1 MSGVTEGFIP
11 QHGGFRKL
19 RSFQSAQLAYDG
31 TVIFCDR
38 FIDKRSRTHDQMV
51 QAARSG
57 VQNIAEGSLA
67 SATSKETELKLTNV
81 ARASL
86 GELLL
91 DYEDFLRQRGLRQWG
106 KESPEALEVR
116 RLYQSDRSDKSDR
129 SDNKSDLSDIYA
141 FRTASAEVAA
151 NTLICLI
158 NQASSLLGKQIRQ
171 LEQDFL
177 THGGLRERMTKA
189 RLEVR
194 GALSDKS
201 DLSDR
206 SDLSDKGLAPSC
218 PKCGKLMRQRTARTG
233 PHAGDSFWGCIGF
246 PECNGIRSVGE

>member
-1 MSGVTEGFIP
+1 MTTGFIP

-19 RSFQSAQLAYDG
+19 RSFQTAQLAYDG

-51 QAARSG
+51 QAARIG

-67 SATSKETELKLTNV
+67 SATSKETEVKLTNV

-91 DYEDFLRQRGLRQWG
+91 DYEDFLRQRGLRQWAMD
-106 KESPEALEVR
+106 SPEAKAVR
-116 RLYQSDRSDKSDR
+116 GLYLSDRSDR
-129 SDNKSDLSDIYA
+129 SDTSDNMSDKSDIYA
-141 FRTASAEVAA
+141 FRSASAEVAA

-158 NQASSLLGKQIRQ
+158 NQASSLLGRQIRQ

-177 THGGLRERMTKA
+177 SHGGLRERMTSA
-189 RLEVR
+189 RLESR
-194 GALSDKS
+194 AAISDGSDKS
-201 DLSDR
+201 DLSDN
-206 SDLSDKGLAPSC
+206 KAPDC
-218 PKCGKLMRQRTARTG
+218 QKCGKSMHRRTARTG
-233 PHAGDSFWGCIGF
+233 PHAGESFWGCSGF
-246 PECNGIRSVGE
+246 PDCNGIRSIV

>member
-1 MSGVTEGFIP
+1 MTSGFLP
-11 QHGGFRKL
+11 KHGGFRKL

-38 FIDKRSRTHDQMV
+38 FIDRRSRTHDQMV

-91 DYEDFLRQRGLRQWG
+91 DYEDFLRQRALRQWSMD
-106 KESPEALEVR
+106 SPEAKEVR
-116 RLYQSDRSDKSDR
+116 GLYLSD
-129 SDNKSDLSDIYA
+129 KSDLSDIYG
-141 FRTASAEVAA
+141 FRTASAEVVA
-151 NTLICLI
+151 NTLLCLV
-158 NQASSLLGKQIRQ
+158 NQASSLLARQIRQ

-177 THGGLRERMTKA
+177 AQGGLRERMTRA

-194 GALSDKS
+194 GSLSDKP
-201 DLSDR
+201 DR
-206 SDLSDKGLAPSC
+206 SDLSDDKTPDC
-218 PKCGKLMRQRTARTG
+218 PKCGKPMRQRTAKTG
-233 PHAGDSFWGCIGF
+233 PHAGESFWGCTGF
-246 PECNGIRSVGE
+246 PECNGTRSRSQAVIKGAK

>member
-1 MSGVTEGFIP
+1 MTTGFIP

-19 RSFQSAQLAYDG
+19 RSFQTAQLAYDG
-31 TVIFCDR
+31 TAIFCDR

-67 SATSKETELKLTNV
+67 SATSKETEVKLTNV

-91 DYEDFLRQRGLRQWG
+91 DYEDFLRQRGLRQWD
-106 KESPEALEVR
+106 KESPEAQAVR
-116 RLYQSDRSDKSDR
+116 GLYQSDKPDRPDKSDL
-129 SDNKSDLSDIYA
+129 SDRSDIYA

-158 NQASSLLGKQIRQ
+158 NQASSLLGRQIRQ
-171 LEQDFL
+171 LEQEFL
-177 THGGLRERMTKA
+177 AQGGLRERMTRA
-189 RLEVR
+189 RLESR
-194 GALSDKS
+194 AAMSDRSDQS
-201 DLSDR
+201 DLSDNE
-206 SDLSDKGLAPSC
+206 APDC
-218 PKCGKLMRQRTARTG
+218 PKCGKAMQQRTARTG
-233 PHAGDSFWGCIGF
+233 PHAGESFWGCSGY
-246 PECNGIRSVGE
+246 PDCSGIRNAGK

>member
-1 MSGVTEGFIP
+1 MTAGFIP

-19 RSFQSAQLAYDG
+19 RSFQTAQLAYDG

-91 DYEDFLRQRGLRQWG
+91 DYEDFLRQRGLRQWT
-106 KESPEALEVR
+106 KESAEAQAVR
-116 RLYQSDRSDKSDR
+116 NLYLSER
-129 SDNKSDLSDIYA
+129 SDLSDIYA
-141 FRTASAEVAA
+141 FRTASAEVVA
-151 NTLICLI
+151 NTLLCLI
-158 NQASSLLGKQIRQ
+158 NQASNLLYRQIRQ
-171 LEQDFL
+171 LEEKFL
-177 THGGLRERMTKA
+177 AHGGLRERMTKA

-194 GALSDKS
+194 ASLSDKS
-201 DLSDR
+201 DR
-206 SDLSDKGLAPSC
+206 SDMSDKSLVPSC
-218 PKCGKLMRQRTARTG
+218 PKCGKPMRQRTARTG
-233 PHAGDSFWGCIGF
+233 PHAGESFWGCTDY
-246 PECNGIRSVGE
+246 PECKGIRSV

>member
-1 MSGVTEGFIP
+1 MTTGFIP

-38 FIDKRSRTHDQMV
+38 FINKRSRTHDQMV

-67 SATSKETELKLTNV
+67 SATSKEMEVKLTNV

-106 KESPEALEVR
+106 MDSPEAKEIR
-116 RLYQSDRSDKSDR
+116 NLYLSDKSDNMSDRSDKSDM
-129 SDNKSDLSDIYA
+129 SDNKSSDLSDIYA
-141 FRTASAEVAA
+141 FRTASAEVVA
-151 NTLICLI
+151 NTLLCLI
-158 NQASSLLGKQIRQ
+158 NQASSLLGRQIRQ
-171 LEQDFL
+171 LEQEFL
-177 THGGLRERMTKA
+177 AHGGLRERMTRA
-189 RLEVR
+189 RLESR
-194 GALSDKS
+194 AAMSDGSDRSDKS
-201 DLSDR
+201 DVKSP
-206 SDLSDKGLAPSC
+206 GC
-218 PKCGKLMRQRTARTG
+218 PKCNKPMRQRTAKTG
-233 PHAGDSFWGCIGF
+233 PHAGESFWGCSGF
-246 PECNGIRSVGE
+246 PECNGFRSR

>member
-1 MSGVTEGFIP
+1 MTTGFIP

-19 RSFQSAQLAYDG
+19 RSFQAAQLAYDG

-67 SATSKETELKLTNV
+67 SATSKETEVKLTNV

-91 DYEDFLRQRGLRQWG
+91 DYEDFLRQRGLRQWA
-106 KESPEALEVR
+106 KDSPEAQAVR
-116 RLYQSDRSDKSDR
+116 RLYLSDKSD
-129 SDNKSDLSDIYA
+129 KSDIYA
-141 FRTASAEVAA
+141 FRTASADVAA
-151 NTLICLI
+151 NNLICLI
-158 NQASSLLGKQIRQ
+158 NQASSLLNRQIRQ

-177 THGGLRERMTKA
+177 AQGGLRERMTKA
-189 RLEVR
+189 RLQSR
-194 GALSDKS
+194 ATMSDTI
-201 DLSDR
+201 
-206 SDLSDKGLAPSC
+206 APSC
-218 PKCGKLMRQRTARTG
+218 PKCGKPMRQRTAKTG
-233 PHAGDSFWGCIGF
+233 PHAGESFWGCTGY
-246 PECNGIRSVGE
+246 PECNGIRSIGQ

>member
-1 MSGVTEGFIP
+1 MTTGFIP

-19 RSFQSAQLAYDG
+19 RSFQTAQLAYDG

-51 QAARSG
+51 LAARSG

-67 SATSKETELKLTNV
+67 SATSKETEVKLTNV

-91 DYEDFLRQRGLRQWG
+91 DYEDFLRQRGLRQWD
-106 KESPEALEVR
+106 KESPEAQEIR
-116 RLYQSDRSDKSDR
+116 SLYLSDKSDRSDKSDNR
-129 SDNKSDLSDIYA
+129 SDMSDIYA

-151 NTLICLI
+151 NTLICLV
-158 NQASSLLGKQIRQ
+158 NQASSLLGRQIRQ

-177 THGGLRERMTKA
+177 AQGGLRERMTRA
-189 RLEVR
+189 RLESR
-194 GALSDKS
+194 AAMSDRSDKS
-201 DLSDR
+201 DLSDNN
-206 SDLSDKGLAPSC
+206 APSC
-218 PKCGKLMRQRTARTG
+218 PKCGKAMRQRTARTG
-233 PHAGDSFWGCIGF
+233 PHAGEPFWGCSGY
-246 PECNGIRSVGE
+246 PDCSGIRNAGK

>member
-1 MSGVTEGFIP
+1 MTTGFIP

-19 RSFQSAQLAYDG
+19 RSFQTAQLAYDG

-67 SATSKETELKLTNV
+67 SATSKETEVKLTNV

-106 KESPEALEVR
+106 MDSPEAKEVR
-116 RLYQSDRSDKSDR
+116 GLYLSDK
-129 SDNKSDLSDIYA
+129 SDNKSDKSDIYA

-158 NQASSLLGKQIRQ
+158 NQASSLLNRQIRQ

-177 THGGLRERMTKA
+177 AQGGLRERMTRA
-189 RLEVR
+189 RLESR
-194 GALSDKS
+194 AAMSDRSDKS
-201 DLSDR
+201 DLSDN
-206 SDLSDKGLAPSC
+206 KAPAC
-218 PKCGKLMRQRTARTG
+218 PKCGKPMRQRTARTG
-233 PHAGDSFWGCIGF
+233 SHAGESFWGCTGF
-246 PECNGIRSVGE
+246 PECNGIRSLVASTGSD

>member
-1 MSGVTEGFIP
+1 MTTGFIP

-19 RSFQSAQLAYDG
+19 RSFQTAQLAYDG

-51 QAARSG
+51 LAARSG

-67 SATSKETELKLTNV
+67 SATSKETEVKLTNV

-91 DYEDFLRQRGLRQWG
+91 DYEDFLRQRGLRQWD
-106 KESPEALEVR
+106 KESPEAQAVR
-116 RLYQSDRSDKSDR
+116 GLYQSDKSDR
-129 SDNKSDLSDIYA
+129 SDTSDLSERSDIYA

-151 NTLICLI
+151 NTLICLV
-158 NQASSLLGKQIRQ
+158 NQASSLLGRQIRQ

-177 THGGLRERMTKA
+177 AQGGLRERMTRA
-189 RLEVR
+189 RLESR
-194 GALSDKS
+194 AAMSDRSDKS
-201 DLSDR
+201 DLSDNN
-206 SDLSDKGLAPSC
+206 APSC
-218 PKCGKLMRQRTARTG
+218 PKCGKAMRQRTARTG
-233 PHAGDSFWGCIGF
+233 PHAGEPFWGCSGY
-246 PECNGIRSVGE
+246 PDCSGIRNAGK

>member
-1 MSGVTEGFIP
+1 MTGGTSDMTTGFIP

-19 RSFQSAQLAYDG
+19 RSFQAAQLAYDG

-38 FIDKRSRTHDQMV
+38 FIDKRSRTNDQMV

-67 SATSKETELKLTNV
+67 SATSKETEIKLTNV

-91 DYEDFLRQRGLRQWG
+91 DYEDFIRQRSLRQWA
-106 KESPEALEVR
+106 KDAPEALEVR
-116 RLYQSDRSDKSDR
+116 NLYQSDLSDKSDR
-129 SDNKSDLSDIYA
+129 SDSYA

-158 NQASSLLGKQIRQ
+158 NQASSLLNRQIRQ
-171 LEQDFL
+171 LEKDFL
-177 THGGLRERMTKA
+177 TNGGLRERMTRA
-189 RLEVR
+189 RLESR
-194 GALSDKS
+194 AAMSDKS
-201 DLSDR
+201 DLSD
-206 SDLSDKGLAPSC
+206 KKEAPSC
-218 PKCGKLMRQRTARTG
+218 PKCGKPMRQRTAKTG
-233 PHAGDSFWGCIGF
+233 PYSGDLFWGCSGY
-246 PECNGIRSVGE
+246 PECNGIRNYD

>member
-1 MSGVTEGFIP
+1 MTTGFIP

-19 RSFQSAQLAYDG
+19 RSFQTAQLAYDG

-67 SATSKETELKLTNV
+67 SATSKETEVKLTNV

-91 DYEDFLRQRGLRQWG
+91 DYEDFLRQRGLHQWAMD
-106 KESPEALEVR
+106 SPEAKEIR
-116 RLYQSDRSDKSDR
+116 GLYLSDKSDSSDR
-129 SDNKSDLSDIYA
+129 SELPDIYA

-158 NQASSLLGKQIRQ
+158 NQASSLLGRQIRQ

-177 THGGLRERMTKA
+177 ANGGLRERMTKA

-194 GALSDKS
+194 GV
-201 DLSDR
+201 LSDR
-206 SDLSDKGLAPSC
+206 SDQSDMSDNKAPDC
-218 PKCGKLMRQRTARTG
+218 PKCGKPMRQRTAKTG
-233 PHAGDSFWGCIGF
+233 SHAGESFWGCSGY
-246 PECNGIRSVGE
+246 PECSGIRSIV

>member
-1 MSGVTEGFIP
+1 MMKGFIP
-11 QHGGFRKL
+11 THGGFRKL
-19 RSFQSAQLAYDG
+19 RSFQTAEIVYDA
-31 TVIFCDR
+31 TVVFCER

-91 DYEDFLRQRGLRQWG
+91 DYEDFLRQRGLRQWA
-106 KESPEALEVR
+106 KEAPEALELR
-116 RLYQSDRSDKSDR
+116 NRYLSDKSD
-129 SDNKSDLSDIYA
+129 KSDLSDIYA

-158 NQASSLLGKQIRQ
+158 NQAASLLGKQIRQ

-177 THGGLRERMTKA
+177 AHGGLRERMTRA
-189 RLEVR
+189 RLESR
-194 GALSDKS
+194 SDRSDVS
-201 DLSDR
+201 DLSDN
-206 SDLSDKGLAPSC
+206 KETPFC
-218 PKCGKLMRQRTARTG
+218 PKCGNSMRQRTARTA
-233 PHAGDSFWGCIGF
+233 PHAGKSFWGCTGY
-246 PECNGIRSVGE
+246 PECNGIRSIG

>member
-1 MSGVTEGFIP
+1 MTESFIP
-11 QHGGFRKL
+11 KHGGFRKL
-19 RSFQSAQLAYDG
+19 RSFQAAQLAYDG

-67 SATSKETELKLTNV
+67 SATSKETEIKLTNV

-91 DYEDFLRQRGLRQWG
+91 DYEDFLRQRALRQWT
-106 KESPEALEVR
+106 KESPESLEVR
-116 RLYQSDRSDKSDR
+116 NLYLFDKSDQSDRSDK
-129 SDNKSDLSDIYA
+129 SDIYA

-158 NQASSLLGKQIRQ
+158 NQASSLLDKQIRQ

-177 THGGLRERMTKA
+177 AHGGLRERMTRA

-194 GALSDKS
+194 GAMSDKSDKS

-206 SDLSDKGLAPSC
+206 SDPSDKIETPSC
-218 PKCGKLMRQRTARTG
+218 PKCGKPMRQRTARTG
-233 PHAGDSFWGCIGF
+233 PHAGESFWGCTGY
-246 PECNGIRSVGE
+246 PECSGIRSNQR